1 VFVGGGLYTWYRE
14 RSRRYGLVLAL
25 GGILFTIAGLSSRL
39 GLRDYFFVITMIAS
53 IVTFIGF
60 ILSTEMSPA
69 TVGQP
74 AKA

>member
-1 VFVGGGLYTWYRE
+1 
-14 RSRRYGLVLAL
+14 L

-39 GLRDYFFVITMIAS
+39 GLRDYFFVISMIAS

-60 ILSTEMSPA
+60 ILSTEISPA